1 MCYVILS
8 QQNFLYHRMTLTS
21 GFSQKSLNSCDLCHS
36 SNFQTLLHHLIGT
49 IALQSLNNT
58 ELSEYVT
65 YKNTIKEAQ
74 KKIMIHIFI
83 IPCDVW
89 GCLLPLN
96 YFSALLTKAI
106 FQLRAL

>member
-8 QQNFLYHRMTLTS
+8 QYNFLYHRMTLTS

-49 IALQSLNNT
+49 VALQSLNNT

-65 YKNTIKEAQ
+65 YKNTIKNAQ
-74 KKIMIHIFI
+74 KKKNHDSHIYYTLRCLGVFI
-83 IPCDVW
+83 
-89 GCLLPLN
+89 
-96 YFSALLTKAI
+96 TT
-106 FQLRAL
+106 

>member
-1 MCYVILS
+1 
-8 QQNFLYHRMTLTS
+8 MTLTS
-21 GFSQKSLNSCDLCHS
+21 GFSRKSLNSCDLCHS

-49 IALQSLNNT
+49 VALQSLNNT

-65 YKNTIKEAQ
+65 YKNTIKNAQ
-74 KKIMIHIFI
+74 KKKKIMIHIFI

-96 YFSALLTKAI
+96 YFSALLTKAV